1 MLVHICGRSRTAHS
15 SHAIGPLLFN
25 AKDAPYYIPGIR
37 GCLGIFAAQ
46 LVCVGLQAVTLYLL
60 NRVRRRQ
67 RVAHGKPE
75 FIKDTSMDGKYQQYA
90 SGDETLGQNGEW
102 PRDESWT
109 DDAALLDLTDY
120 QNDEFVYVY

>member
-1 MLVHICGRSRTAHS
+1 M
-15 SHAIGPLLFN
+15 FN

-46 LVCVGLQAVTLYLL
+46 LVCVGLQAVTLYVL

-90 SGDETLGQNGEW
+90 SGDETLGQNGESG
-102 PRDESWT
+102 RDEVCT
-109 DDAALLDLTDY
+109 DEAALLDLTDY